1 MTTRLDITE
10 LSLRRL
16 WILALGLFSLVAA
29 EPKVITLPF
38 SRSERHILEKR
49 KYAGALLGND
59 ILDGK
64 GLYWVNASVGTP
76 LQPVQLQ
83 VDTGS
88 SDVWMFGPQS
98 CDLNTSPCLGNAYDP
113 TLSSTSKILGKGGFS
128 IQYVTPGSGVNGDY
142 VGDNFGFG
150 SITVQGLTMGVARQ
164 AQNIFTGIM
173 GIGFA
178 AGESIVSQGQK
189 PYKNIIDMLVEQEL
203 IHTRAYS
210 LWLNDLKANFGGIM
224 FGGYDTGKFIGDL
237 IALPIQPDAQTGGIT
252 SMTVAWTS
260 LSLTDPKQGTQSLT
274 AENFIAPAILDSG
287 TALTYIPPELYQQLA
302 AFAQVVEVPGSNL
315 GAVDCEQMRSYKRTL
330 DYGFG
335 GPGGPVIRVPF
346 FELAVPWLDDN
357 DACVFGV
364 VPITDGSPILF
375 GDTFLRSAYVVYD
388 LDKQQIAIAPTRYN
402 SEDTNI
408 VEIGG
413 KTGSSSPNW
422 KTAGSNAAKVT
433 QTATGL
439 QAPGG
444 GLSPATMTAPTG
456 WVFSQTATPFHL
468 PGKGGS
474 SSGAQGSPSPSNGTA
489 SSSVRGVVPGALASI
504 AVASLCMAMGTM
516 LIVLQ

>member
-1 MTTRLDITE
+1 MTE

-16 WILALGLFSLVAA
+16 WVLALGLFSLVAA
-29 EPKVITLPF
+29 EPKVVTLPL

-76 LQPVQLQ
+76 PQPVQLQ

-113 TLSSTSKILGKGGFS
+113 TLSSTSKMLGKGGFS
-128 IQYVTPGSGVNGDY
+128 IQYVTPGSGVKGDY

-164 AQNIFTGIM
+164 AQNVFTGIM

-189 PYKNIIDMLVEQEL
+189 PYKNIIDMLVEQDL
-203 IHTRAYS
+203 INTRAYS
-210 LWLNDLKANFGGIM
+210 LWLND
-224 FGGYDTGKFIGDL
+224 
-237 IALPIQPDAQTGGIT
+237 
-252 SMTVAWTS
+252 V
-260 LSLTDPKQGTQSLT
+260 
-274 AENFIAPAILDSG
+274 
-287 TALTYIPPELYQQLA
+287 
-302 AFAQVVEVPGSNL
+302 
-315 GAVDCEQMRSYKRTL
+315 

-357 DACVFGV
+357 GYYQKLSNGKDACVFGV
-364 VPITDGSPILF
+364 VPITDDSPILF

-388 LDKQQIAIAPTRYN
+388 LDQQQIAIAPTRYN

-413 KTGSSSPNW
+413 KAGSSSPNW

-474 SSGAQGSPSPSNGTA
+474 SSGGQASSSPSNGAA
-489 SSSVRGVVPGALASI
+489 SSSAGGVVLGALASI

>member
-1 MTTRLDITE
+1 MTA
-10 LSLRRL
+10 LSLPRL
-16 WILALGLFSLVAA
+16 CILALGLFSLVAA
-29 EPKVITLPF
+29 EP
-38 SRSERHILEKR
+38 KR

-76 LQPVQLQ
+76 PQPVQLQ

-113 TLSSTSKILGKGGFS
+113 TLSSTSKILDKGGFS
-128 IQYVTPGSGVNGDY
+128 IQYVTPGSGVKGDY
-142 VGDNFGFG
+142 VGDNCGFG
-150 SITVQGLTMGVARQ
+150 SVSVQGLTMGVARQ
-164 AQNIFTGIM
+164 AQNVITGIM

-178 AGESIVSQGQK
+178 AGESIASQGQK

-203 IHTRAYS
+203 INTRAYS
-210 LWLNDLKANFGGIM
+210 LWLND
-224 FGGYDTGKFIGDL
+224 
-237 IALPIQPDAQTGGIT
+237 
-252 SMTVAWTS
+252 V
-260 LSLTDPKQGTQSLT
+260 
-274 AENFIAPAILDSG
+274 
-287 TALTYIPPELYQQLA
+287 
-302 AFAQVVEVPGSNL
+302 
-315 GAVDCEQMRSYKRTL
+315 

-335 GPGGPVIRVPF
+335 GPNGPVIRVPF
-346 FELAVPWLDDN
+346 TELAVPWLDDNGDYQKLSNGN

-364 VPITDGSPILF
+364 VPITDDSPILF

-388 LDKQQIAIAPTRYN
+388 LDQQQIAIAPTRFN

-408 VEIGG
+408 VEIDG

-422 KTAGSNAAKVT
+422 KTAGSNAAKVS
-433 QTATGL
+433 QTATEL

-456 WVFSQTATPFHL
+456 WVFTQTATLFHL

-474 SSGAQGSPSPSNGTA
+474 LTGDQASSPSKGAA
-489 SSSVRGVVPGALASI
+489 SSSLGTAVPGALASI
-504 AVASLCMAMGTM
+504 AVASLCMAMGSM

>member
-1 MTTRLDITE
+1 MAE

-16 WILALGLFSLVAA
+16 CIFALGLFSLVAA
-29 EPKVITLPF
+29 QPKVVTFAL
-38 SRSERHILEKR
+38 SRTERHVLEKR

-76 LQPVQLQ
+76 PQPVQLQ
-83 VDTGS
+83 LDTGS
-88 SDVWMFGPQS
+88 RDVWMFGPQS

-113 TLSSTSKILGKGGFS
+113 TLSSTSKILDKGGFT
-128 IQYVTPGSGVNGDY
+128 IQYVTPGSGVKGDY
-142 VGDNFGFG
+142 VGDNSGFG
-150 SITVQGLTMGVARQ
+150 SVTVQGLTMGVARQ
-164 AQNIFTGIM
+164 AQNVITGIM

-203 IHTRAYS
+203 IDTWAYS
-210 LWLNDLKANFGGIM
+210 LWLNDANFGGIM
-224 FGGYDTGKFIGDL
+224 FGGYDTGKFTGDL
-237 IALPIQPDAQTGGIT
+237 IALPIQPDVQAGGIT

-274 AENFIAPAILDSG
+274 GESFIAPAILDSG
-287 TALTYIPPELYQQLA
+287 TALTYVPKDLYQQLA
-302 AFAQVVEVPGSNL
+302 AFAQVVEVPDSDL
-315 GAVDCEQMRSYKRTL
+315 GAVDCEQMRSYKGTL
-330 DYGFG
+330 DYGFW
-335 GPGGPVIRVPF
+335 GPNGPK
-346 FELAVPWLDDN
+346 LSNGN
-357 DACVFGV
+357 DTCVLGV
-364 VPITDGSPILF
+364 VPITDDSPILF

-388 LDKQQIAIAPTRYN
+388 LDQQQIAIAPTRFN

-422 KTAGSNAAKVT
+422 KTTGSNAAKVT
-433 QTATGL
+433 QTATRL

-444 GLSPATMTAPTG
+444 GLSPATAPTG

-468 PGKGGS
+468 PVKGGS
-474 SSGAQGSPSPSNGTA
+474 VTGDQASSSPSKGAA
-489 SSSVRGVVPGALASI
+489 SSSVGTAVPGAFASI
-504 AVASLCMAMGTM
+504 TVASLCMIMGSM

>member
-1 MTTRLDITE
+1 MTA
-10 LSLRRL
+10 LSLLRL
-16 WILALGLFSLVAA
+16 CLLALGLFSLVAA
-29 EPKVITLPF
+29 QPKVVTFPL
-38 SRSERHILEKR
+38 SRSERHVLEKR

-76 LQPVQLQ
+76 PQPVQLQ

-113 TLSSTSKILGKGGFS
+113 TLSSTSKILDKGGFS
-128 IQYVTPGSGVNGDY
+128 IQYVTPGSGVKGDY

-150 SITVQGLTMGVARQ
+150 SVTVQGLTMGVARQ
-164 AQNIFTGIM
+164 AQNVITGIM

-203 IHTRAYS
+203 VNTRAYS
-210 LWLNDLKANFGGIM
+210 LWLNDVEANFGGIM
-224 FGGYDTGKFIGDL
+224 FGGYDTGKFTGDL

-274 AENFIAPAILDSG
+274 GESFIAPAILDSG
-287 TALTYIPPELYQQLA
+287 TALTYVPKDLYQQLA
-302 AFAQVVEVPGSNL
+302 AFAQVVETTVL
-315 GAVDCEQMRSYKRTL
+315 GAN
-330 DYGFG
+330 
-335 GPGGPVIRVPF
+335 GPVIRVPF
-346 FELAVPWLDDN
+346 TELAVPWLDDNGDYQKLSNGN

-364 VPITDGSPILF
+364 VPITDDSPILF

-388 LDKQQIAIAPTRYN
+388 LDQQQIAIAPTRFN

-456 WVFSQTATPFHL
+456 WVFTQTATPFHL

-474 SSGAQGSPSPSNGTA
+474 LAGDQA
-489 SSSVRGVVPGALASI
+489 SSSPSKGAASSSLGTAVPGALASI
-504 AVASLCMAMGTM
+504 AVASLCMAMGSM

>member
-1 MTTRLDITE
+1 MTE

-16 WILALGLFSLVAA
+16 WVLALGLFSLVAA
-29 EPKVITLPF
+29 EPKVVTLPL

-76 LQPVQLQ
+76 PQPVQLQ

-113 TLSSTSKILGKGGFS
+113 TLSSTSKMLGKGGFS
-128 IQYVTPGSGVNGDY
+128 IQYVTPGSGVKGDY

-164 AQNIFTGIM
+164 AQNVFTGIM

-189 PYKNIIDMLVEQEL
+189 PYKNIIDMLVEQDL
-203 IHTRAYS
+203 INTRAYS
-210 LWLNDLKANFGGIM
+210 LWLND
-224 FGGYDTGKFIGDL
+224 
-237 IALPIQPDAQTGGIT
+237 
-252 SMTVAWTS
+252 V
-260 LSLTDPKQGTQSLT
+260 
-274 AENFIAPAILDSG
+274 
-287 TALTYIPPELYQQLA
+287 
-302 AFAQVVEVPGSNL
+302 
-315 GAVDCEQMRSYKRTL
+315 

-357 DACVFGV
+357 GYYQKLSNGKDACVFGV
-364 VPITDGSPILF
+364 VPITDDSPILF

-388 LDKQQIAIAPTRYN
+388 LDQQQIAIAPTRYN

-413 KTGSSSPNW
+413 KAGSSPPNW

-474 SSGAQGSPSPSNGTA
+474 SSGGQSSSSPSNGAA
-489 SSSVRGVVPGALASI
+489 SSSARGVVPGALTSI

-516 LIVLQ
+516 LIILQ

>member
-1 MTTRLDITE
+1 MTA
-10 LSLRRL
+10 LSLLRL
-16 WILALGLFSLVAA
+16 CLLALGLFSLVAA
-29 EPKVITLPF
+29 QPKVVTFPL
-38 SRSERHILEKR
+38 SRSERHVLEKR

-76 LQPVQLQ
+76 PQPVQLQ

-113 TLSSTSKILGKGGFS
+113 TLSSTSKILDKGGFS
-128 IQYVTPGSGVNGDY
+128 IQYVTPGSGVKGDY

-150 SITVQGLTMGVARQ
+150 SVTVQGLTMGVARQ
-164 AQNIFTGIM
+164 AQNVITGIM

-203 IHTRAYS
+203 INTRAYS
-210 LWLNDLKANFGGIM
+210 LWLND
-224 FGGYDTGKFIGDL
+224 
-237 IALPIQPDAQTGGIT
+237 
-252 SMTVAWTS
+252 V
-260 LSLTDPKQGTQSLT
+260 
-274 AENFIAPAILDSG
+274 
-287 TALTYIPPELYQQLA
+287 
-302 AFAQVVEVPGSNL
+302 
-315 GAVDCEQMRSYKRTL
+315 

-335 GPGGPVIRVPF
+335 GPNGPVIRVPF
-346 FELAVPWLDDN
+346 TELAVPWLDDNGDYQKLSNGN

-364 VPITDGSPILF
+364 VPITDDSPILF

-388 LDKQQIAIAPTRYN
+388 LDQQQIAIAPTRFN

-456 WVFSQTATPFHL
+456 WVFTQTATPFHL

-474 SSGAQGSPSPSNGTA
+474 LAGDQA
-489 SSSVRGVVPGALASI
+489 SSSPSKGAASSSLGTAVPGALASI
-504 AVASLCMAMGTM
+504 AVASLCMAMGSM

>member
-1 MTTRLDITE
+1 MTE
-10 LSLRRL
+10 LSLRQL
-16 WILALGLFSLVAA
+16 WILGLGLFSLVAA
-29 EPKVITLPF
+29 EPKVVTLPL
-38 SRSERHILEKR
+38 SRSERRILEKR

-76 LQPVQLQ
+76 PQPVQLQ

-98 CDLNTSPCLGNAYDP
+98 CDLSTSPCLGNAYDP
-113 TLSSTSKILGKGGFS
+113 TLSSTSKMLGKGGFS
-128 IQYVTPGSGVNGDY
+128 IQYVTTGSGVKGDY

-164 AQNIFTGIM
+164 AQNVFTGIM

-178 AGESIVSQGQK
+178 AGESIVSQGQE

-203 IHTRAYS
+203 INTRAYS
-210 LWLNDLKANFGGIM
+210 LWLND
-224 FGGYDTGKFIGDL
+224 
-237 IALPIQPDAQTGGIT
+237 
-252 SMTVAWTS
+252 V
-260 LSLTDPKQGTQSLT
+260 
-274 AENFIAPAILDSG
+274 
-287 TALTYIPPELYQQLA
+287 
-302 AFAQVVEVPGSNL
+302 
-315 GAVDCEQMRSYKRTL
+315 

-346 FELAVPWLDDN
+346 SELAVPWLDDN
-357 DACVFGV
+357 GYYQKLSNGQDACVFGV
-364 VPITDGSPILF
+364 VPITDDSPILF

-388 LDKQQIAIAPTRYN
+388 LDQQQIAIAPTRYN

-439 QAPGG
+439 QVPGG

-474 SSGAQGSPSPSNGTA
+474 SSGGQVSPSPSNGAA
-489 SSSVRGVVPGALASI
+489 SSSVRGVIPRALASI

>member
-1 MTTRLDITE
+1 MTE

-16 WILALGLFSLVAA
+16 CIFALGLFGLVAA
-29 EPKVITLPF
+29 QPKVFTFAL
-38 SRSERHILEKR
+38 SRSERHVLEKR
-49 KYAGALLGND
+49 KYAG
-59 ILDGK
+59 
-64 GLYWVNASVGTP
+64 LYWVNANVGTP
-76 LQPVQLQ
+76 PQPVQLQ

-113 TLSSTSKILGKGGFS
+113 TLSSTSKILDKGGFT
-128 IQYVTPGSGVNGDY
+128 IQYVTPDSGVKGDY

-150 SITVQGLTMGVARQ
+150 SVTVQGVTMGVARQ
-164 AQNIFTGIM
+164 AQNVITGIM
-173 GIGFA
+173 GISFA

-189 PYKNIIDMLVEQEL
+189 PYKNIIDML
-203 IHTRAYS
+203 S
-210 LWLNDLKANFGGIM
+210 LWLNDVG
-224 FGGYDTGKFIGDL
+224 
-237 IALPIQPDAQTGGIT
+237 
-252 SMTVAWTS
+252 
-260 LSLTDPKQGTQSLT
+260 
-274 AENFIAPAILDSG
+274 
-287 TALTYIPPELYQQLA
+287 
-302 AFAQVVEVPGSNL
+302 
-315 GAVDCEQMRSYKRTL
+315 TL

-335 GPGGPVIRVPF
+335 GPNGPVIRVPF
-346 FELAVPWLDDN
+346 TELAVPWLDDNGDYQKLSNGN

-364 VPITDGSPILF
+364 VPITDDSPILF

-388 LDKQQIAIAPTRYN
+388 LDQQQIAIAPTRFN

-413 KTGSSSPNW
+413 KAGSSSPNW
-422 KTAGSNAAKVT
+422 KTAGSNAAKLT

-456 WVFSQTATPFHL
+456 WVFSQTAAPIT
-468 PGKGGS
+468 
-474 SSGAQGSPSPSNGTA
+474 
-489 SSSVRGVVPGALASI
+489 
-504 AVASLCMAMGTM
+504 VASLCMVMGSM